1 MSEVQGFGR
10 QRGHSEVYRGS
21 EYNVDFVPKTMIQVV
36 CDAADV
42 DKIADV
48 VAGCRADRKDR
59 RTERSGSR
67 SSPGSFGSGRERRAT
82 TPCEGELLSTRRA
95 LRRTR
100 RWNERRGPVVRPVPS
115 PIALSRSAPSA
126 TGWISAMYP

>member
-1 MSEVQGFGR
+1 
-10 QRGHSEVYRGS
+10 
-21 EYNVDFVPKTMIQVV
+21 MIQVV

-48 VAGCRADRKDR
+48 VADAA
-59 RTERSGSR
+59 RTGKIGDGKIWITELSR
-67 SSPGSFGSGRERRAT
+67 SFGSGRERRAT

-100 RWNERRGPVVRPVPS
+100 R
-115 PIALSRSAPSA
+115 
-126 TGWISAMYP
+126 